1 MKPREDIE
9 TIYQVALSA
18 FSEFG
23 YRKTTMDDVAGRL
36 NMTKGNLY
44 LYVKNKKDLYRK
56 TISHALMKWQSKVL
70 EAVDNEADVKKKFS
84 IMCFKAVEY
93 LSEDLQLRQV
103 LIRDPDIFPMFPS
116 KDPFYDIN
124 RNSVELIK
132 AILKQGIAEKVFRD
146 IDPDRVSEVVFM
158 VYKMFIIRMYIKTE
172 DKLIHE
178 MFEDTV
184 DLFAHGLFVNEWV

>member
-18 FSEFG
+18 FSEYG
-23 YRKTTMDDVAGRL
+23 YRKTTMDDVAGRM

-44 LYVKNKKDLYRK
+44 LYVKNKKDLYHR
-56 TISHALMKWQSKVL
+56 TVSHALLKWQSKVL
-70 EAVDNEADVKKKFS
+70 EAVENEPDVKKKFYV
-84 IMCFKAVEY
+84 MCFKAVEY
-93 LSEDLQLRQV
+93 LSEDTEFRQV
-103 LIRDPDIFPMFPS
+103 LIRDPEIFPMFPA

-132 AILKQGIAEKVFRD
+132 AILKQGIEEKVFRD

-158 VYKMFIIRMYIKTE
+158 IYKMFIIRMYIKTE

-184 DLFAHGLFVNEWV
+184 DLFAHGLFKS